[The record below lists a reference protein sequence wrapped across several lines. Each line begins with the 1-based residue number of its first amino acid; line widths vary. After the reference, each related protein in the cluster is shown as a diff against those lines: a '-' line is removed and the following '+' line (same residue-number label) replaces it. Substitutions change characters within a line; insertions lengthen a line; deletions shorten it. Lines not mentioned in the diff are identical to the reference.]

1 MFKGIRRWRKM
12 TWVFLI
18 VNGVMAAWVIAAAS
32 SVADTAVTAQDR
44 IDCQEFV
51 DSGVYSSV
59 QGCLDTLEGAA
70 DVGGGRG
77 TAILIVFWFMVFVAV
92 STIWFMTRPREK
104 KVSP

>member
-1 MFKGIRRWRKM
+1 M

-18 VNGVMAAWVIAAAS
+18 VNGAMAAWVIAAAS

-44 IDCQEFV
+44 IDCREFV
-51 DSGVYSSV
+51 ESGVYSSV

-70 DVGGGRG
+70 DVGGGIG
-77 TAILIVFWFMVFVAV
+77 TAILIVLWFMVFVAV

-104 KVSP
+104 NVSP